1 LTPQEAIHKLLQAA
15 KIGDLA
21 DANAALAAGA
31 DPNAVDDE
39 QRTPLHLA
47 AENGHTDLARL
58 LIDEGADLAAT
69 DERQWTP
76 LHFAAINGYSKLARL
91 LIEKGA
97 DLNARSLDQ
106 WTPLDFAAING
117 YSKLARLLIEKGADL
132 NARSLDQW
140 TPLHFAAAHG
150 HTDLA
155 RLLIEKGADPHAKN
169 NSGWIPLDFAD
180 LNHYSGVADLLAT
193 AGRWHACVKPLLDAD
208 RKLDA
213 TQLVDQAG
221 QPTESLKNL
230 LPNDLFGELA
240 RPDFYR
246 QGMDGLVL
254 VFPYLPEAVQA
265 SIDLA
270 PWRRAKV
277 EEANAAAG
285 PDGAVERYLRSRR
298 APPTDV
304 TR

>member
-1 LTPQEAIHKLLQAA
+1 MTPQEAIHKLLQAA

-76 LHFAAINGYSKLARL
+76 LH
-91 LIEKGA
+91 
-97 DLNARSLDQ
+97 
-106 WTPLDFAAING
+106 FAAING